1 MPSVKKPQPSPGQP
15 GRRFGSW
22 SPLIWIGIFVLS
34 AYVFSLTSQ
43 KPAADISYTQFKS
56 DIRAGKIAKV
66 DLAPGIAK
74 VTTKEEKTYQTGV
87 PQIDDPE
94 LMELLSTHQVEVF
107 AESDKPS
114 TLVTILINILPW
126 VLIFGFFFWSSRQMN
141 RQLGGKG
148 GGGAGGLFPNKGL
161 ERKFEISN
169 SKATYADVAGCD
181 QAKADLQEVI
191 EFMRDPER
199 FSKMGASL
207 PKGILLMGPPGTG
220 KTLLAKATASEAG
233 VNFFSISGSEFIEL
247 YVGMGASRVRSL
259 FERARQEA
267 PSMIFIDEIDSIGRA
282 RGTGLGGGHDERE
295 QTLNQILAEM
305 DGFDTGE
312 AVIVL
317 AATNRPDVLDSAL
330 VRPGRFDRQITID
343 LPHKEAREK
352 ILAVHVKKVPLAKD
366 VSLEAIARA
375 TVGFSGAQLKN
386 LVNEAALLAAR
397 SKRSEVLAHDFS
409 EARDKVLLG
418 NPREE
423 KFTDHD
429 KKVTAIHEAGHALVA
444 LCTKDADP
452 VRKVTIIPRGR
463 ALGFTE
469 QSSEEDRFNLTK
481 NYILG
486 QIDILFGGRLAE
498 EIIYNEI
505 TTGAESDLKRATKLA
520 RRMVSHWGMS
530 ETFGPQAFDQGA
542 DHPFLGKELT
552 SARDYSEHT
561 AQLIDQE
568 VASILKDALKRVR
581 SLLEANQEMLKE
593 MGQNLFEKEILTQD
607 DLKIYR
613 DQLTLKAH

>member
-1 MPSVKKPQPSPGQP
+1 MPSVKPTPEPRKPT
-15 GRRFGSW
+15 FW
-22 SPLIWIGIFVLS
+22 SPMLWLAIFAVS
-34 AYVFSLTSQ
+34 AYVFTLTSH
-43 KPAADISYTQFKS
+43 KPGEKVAYTQFKQDVRS
-56 DIRAGKIAKV
+56 GKVAKV
-66 DLAPGIAK
+66 NLSSEEASVTGIDKK
-74 VTTKEEKTYQTGV
+74 VYQTGL
-87 PQIDDPE
+87 PSITDPE
-94 LMELLSTHQVEVF
+94 LMPLLEEHHVEVF
-107 AESDKPS
+107 AESERPS
-114 TLVTILINILPW
+114 TTMTILLNLLPW
-126 VLIFGFFFWSSRQMN
+126 ILIFGFFYWSSRQMN

-148 GGGAGGLFPNKGL
+148 GMGGGGLFPNKGL
-161 ERKFEISN
+161 ERKFEA
-169 SKATYADVAGCD
+169 SKTKVNYSDVAGCD
-181 QAKADLQEVI
+181 QAKVDLQEVV
-191 EFMRDPER
+191 EFMKEPER
-199 FSKMGASL
+199 FNKIGASL
-207 PKGILLMGPPGTG
+207 PRGVLLMGPPGTG
-220 KTLLAKATASEAG
+220 KTLLAKATANEAG

-259 FERARQEA
+259 FERARSEA

-352 ILAVHVKKVPLAKD
+352 ILAVHVRKVPLGPD
-366 VSLEAIARA
+366 VSLESISRA

-397 SKRSEVLAHDFS
+397 AKRDQVNALDFS

-423 KFTDHD
+423 KFTEHD

-444 LCTKDADP
+444 MMTKDADP

-469 QSSEEDRFNLTK
+469 QSSQEDRFNLTRS
-481 NYILG
+481 YIIG

-498 EIIYNEI
+498 ELIYSEI
-505 TTGAESDLKRATKLA
+505 TTGAENDLKRATKLA
-520 RRMVSHWGMS
+520 RKMVSHWGMS
-530 ETFGPQAFDQGA
+530 ESFGPQAFDQGS

-552 SARDYSEHT
+552 TSRDYSEHT
-561 AQLIDQE
+561 AQLIDEE
-568 VASILKDALKRVR
+568 VSHILKEAMKRVR
-581 SLLEANQEMLKE
+581 QTLLENRDLLVKMGEQLFDKE
-593 MGQNLFEKEILTQD
+593 LLSES
-607 DLKIYR
+607 DLEVYYQKVN
-613 DQLTLKAH
+613 A

>member
-1 MPSVKKPQPSPGQP
+1 MPSVKQPPEP
-15 GRRFGSW
+15 KKTFGW
-22 SPLIWIGIFVLS
+22 SPLMWLVIFGLS
-34 AYVFSLTSQ
+34 AYVFTMTSK
-43 KPAADISYTQFKS
+43 KPSESVSYTQFKHN
-56 DIRAGKIAKV
+56 IRDNLVEKV
-66 DLAPGIAK
+66 KLSSEDATVTGTDKK
-74 VTTKEEKTYQTGV
+74 VYQTGLPV
-87 PQIDDPE
+87 IDDPE
-94 LMELLSTHQVEVF
+94 LMGLLEKHNVEVF
-107 AESDKPS
+107 AESERPS
-114 TLVTILINILPW
+114 TMMTIILNLLPW
-126 VLIFGFFFWSSRQMN
+126 ILIFGFFYWSSRQMN
-141 RQLGGKG
+141 RQLGGKSG
-148 GGGAGGLFPNKGL
+148 MGPGGLFPNKGL
-161 ERKFEISN
+161 ERKFEASKA
-169 SKATYADVAGCD
+169 KATYDDVAGCD
-181 QAKADLQEVI
+181 QAKADLQEII
-191 EFMRDPER
+191 EFMREPDR

-207 PKGILLMGPPGTG
+207 PRGVLLVGPPGTG

-259 FERARQEA
+259 FERARSEA

-352 ILAVHVKKVPLAKD
+352 ILGVHVKKVPLDAD
-366 VSLEAIARA
+366 VSLESLARA

-397 SKRSEVLAHDFS
+397 SKREKVTFVDFN

-444 LCTKDADP
+444 MATKGADP

-469 QSSEEDRFNLTK
+469 QSSEEDRYNLTK
-481 NYILG
+481 SYILG

-498 EIIYNEI
+498 ELIYNEI

-520 RRMVSHWGMS
+520 RKMVSHWGMS
-530 ETFGPQAFDQGA
+530 ETFGPQAYDQGT

-552 SARDYSEHT
+552 SAKDYSEYT
-561 AQLIDQE
+561 AKLIDEE
-568 VASILKDALKRVR
+568 VGRILKESMARVR
-581 SLLEANQEMLKE
+581 ETLKHH
-593 MGQNLFEKEILTQD
+593 KEILEQMGD
-607 DLKIYR
+607 HLFDKEL
-613 DQLTLKAH
+613 LTEHDVKDYYERVKA

>member
-1 MPSVKKPQPSPGQP
+1 MPSVKKPQPTG
-15 GRRFGSW
+15 GRMGSW
-22 SPLIWIGIFVLS
+22 SPLIWISIFLIS
-34 AYVFSLTSQ
+34 AYVFSLTNK
-43 KPAADISYTQFKS
+43 KPNEIVSYTQFKS
-56 DIRAGKIAKV
+56 DVQEGKVSKV
-66 DLAPGIAK
+66 SLNSSEAT
-74 VTTKEEKTYQTGV
+74 VTTKDEKSYTTGV
-87 PQIDDPE
+87 PPIDDPE
-94 LMELLSTHQVEVF
+94 LMQLLTQNNVEVF
-107 AESDKPS
+107 AESERPS
-114 TLVTILINILPW
+114 TMMTILVNLLPW

-141 RQLGGKG
+141 RQLSGKG
-148 GGGAGGLFPNKGL
+148 GPGGGGLFPNKGL
-161 ERKFEISN
+161 ERKFEASQA
-169 SKATYADVAGCD
+169 KATYEDVAGCD

-191 EFMRDPER
+191 EFMRDPAR
-199 FSKMGASL
+199 FTKMGASL
-207 PKGILLMGPPGTG
+207 PRGILLMGPPGTG

-259 FERARQEA
+259 FERARAEA

-352 ILAVHVKKVPLAKD
+352 ILKVHVRKVPLAD
-366 VSLEAIARA
+366 EVSLEEIARM

-397 SKRSEVLAHDFS
+397 AKREKVTPHDFS

-444 LCTKDADP
+444 MATKASDP
-452 VRKVTIIPRGR
+452 VQKVTIIPRGR

-469 QSSEEDRFNLTK
+469 QSAEEDRFNLTK
-481 NYILG
+481 TYILG

-498 EIIYNEI
+498 ELIYNEI

-530 ETFGPQAFDQGA
+530 DSFGPQAFDQGA
-542 DHPFLGKELT
+542 DHPFLGKEIG

-561 AQLIDQE
+561 ARLIDEE
-568 VASILKDALKRVR
+568 VAGILKDALARVR
-581 SLLEANQEMLKE
+581 DILVKHQELLKR
-593 MGQNLFEKEILTQD
+593 MGDHLFEKELLTNE
-607 DLKIYR
+607 DLKVYR
-613 DQLTLKAH
+613 DELKALS

>member
-1 MPSVKKPQPSPGQP
+1 MPSVKQTPEPRKNLG
-15 GRRFGSW
+15 W
-22 SPLIWIGIFVLS
+22 SPLMWLVIFGFS
-34 AYVFSLTSQ
+34 AYVFTLTSE
-43 KPAADISYTQFKS
+43 KPSTNVSYTQFKQNVRGNLVERVKLTS
-56 DIRAGKIAKV
+56 DEAIVTGTDKKV
-66 DLAPGIAK
+66 
-74 VTTKEEKTYQTGV
+74 YQTGLPV
-87 PQIDDPE
+87 IEDPE
-94 LMELLSTHQVEVF
+94 LMGLLEKHKVEVF
-107 AESDKPS
+107 AESERPS
-114 TLVTILINILPW
+114 TMMTILINLLPW
-126 VLIFGFFFWSSRQMN
+126 VLIFGFFYWSSRQMN

-148 GGGAGGLFPNKGL
+148 GMGAGGLFPNKGL
-161 ERKFEISN
+161 ERKFEASKA
-169 SKATYADVAGCD
+169 KATYDDVAGCD
-181 QAKADLQEVI
+181 QAKADLQEII
-191 EFMRDPER
+191 EFMREPDR

-207 PKGILLMGPPGTG
+207 PRGVLLVGPPGTG

-259 FERARQEA
+259 FERARSEA

-352 ILAVHVKKVPLAKD
+352 ILAVHVKKVPLDAD
-366 VSLEAIARA
+366 VSLESMARA

-397 SKRSEVLAHDFS
+397 GKREKVTSKDFS

-444 LCTKDADP
+444 MATKGADP

-469 QSSEEDRFNLTK
+469 QSAEEDRYNLTRT
-481 NYILG
+481 YILG

-498 EIIYNEI
+498 ELVYDEI

-520 RRMVSHWGMS
+520 RKMVSHWGMS
-530 ETFGPQAFDQGA
+530 DNFGPQAYDQGT

-552 SARDYSEHT
+552 SAKDYSEYT
-561 AQLIDQE
+561 AQQIDEE
-568 VASILKDALKRVR
+568 VGRILKESMERVRATLKRHREV
-581 SLLEANQEMLKE
+581 LEE
-593 MGQNLFEKEILTQD
+593 MG
-607 DLKIYR
+607 
-613 DQLTLKAH
+613 DQLFDKELLSESDVKEFYQKVVAHA